1 MNELNNLREMIVK
14 GMNEMRSTKRKT
26 TSTFGVWH
34 WLFALTVQCNKAI
47 KEVEKMQAFYA
58 SDTYQKGINDK

>member
-26 TSTFGVWH
+26 TSTFGAMMFMLH
-34 WLFALTVQCNKAI
+34 AIVQCNKALG
-47 KEVEKMQAFYA
+47 EVEK
-58 SDTYQKGINDK
+58 TKGINDK

>member
-1 MNELNNLREMIVK
+1 MNELNNLKEMIVK
-14 GMNEMRSTKRKT
+14 GLDEMRSTKRKT

-47 KEVEKMQAFYA
+47 KEVEK
-58 SDTYQKGINDK
+58 TKGINDTNN

>member
-1 MNELNNLREMIVK
+1 M
-14 GMNEMRSTKRKT
+14 
-26 TSTFGVWH
+26 WY

>member
-26 TSTFGVWH
+26 TPTFGIWY

-47 KEVEKMQAFYA
+47 AEI
-58 SDTYQKGINDK
+58 QKGQNDKTK

>member
-14 GMNEMRSTKRKT
+14 GMDEMRSTKRKT

-47 KEVEKMQAFYA
+47 KEEEK
-58 SDTYQKGINDK
+58 TKGINDTNN